1 MAVAYFHFYAELND
15 FLPREKRQVKIIH
28 NFSER
33 ASIKDTIESLGVPH
47 PEVYY
52 IKVNDIYVD
61 FSYIV
66 RDGDIIHVYPISVT
80 DLNTPTVSV
89 RPQSLSVNR
98 FVLDIHLGKL
108 ATSLRLLGFDTLYR
122 NDYADEE
129 LAEISHTQ
137 VRILLTRDKGLLMR
151 SLVTYGYYVRSTNP
165 QQQILEV
172 LRRFNLF
179 KLVSPFQ
186 RCLRCN
192 GLLAPIAKQ
201 LVIDQLPES
210 VQLQNNEFHQ
220 CQDCKQIYWK
230 GTHYERLQQVI
241 EGVLN
246 SEKAD

>member
-15 FLPREKRQVKIIH
+15 FLPRNKRHLKIIH
-28 NFSER
+28 DFAER
-33 ASIKDTIESLGVPH
+33 ASIKDMIESLGVPH
-47 PEVYY
+47 PEVDY

-66 RDGDIIHVYPISVT
+66 QDEDSIHIYPISVI
-80 DLNTPTVSV
+80 DIHPPTVSV
-89 RPQSLSVNR
+89 RPQPLSEMR

-129 LAEISHTQ
+129 LAAVSHTQ
-137 VRILLTRDKGLLMR
+137 SRILLTRDKGLLMR
-151 SLVTYGYYVRSTNP
+151 SLVNHGYYVRSTNP
-165 QQQILEV
+165 QQQIIEV

-179 KLVSPFQ
+179 NLVSPFQ

-192 GLLAPIAKQ
+192 GLLTPIAKA

-210 VQLQNNEFHQ
+210 VQLQNDEFHR
-220 CQDCKQIYWK
+220 CQECQQIYWK
-230 GTHYERLQQVI
+230 GTHYERLQQFI
-241 EGVLN
+241 DGVL
-246 SEKAD
+246 EQKA